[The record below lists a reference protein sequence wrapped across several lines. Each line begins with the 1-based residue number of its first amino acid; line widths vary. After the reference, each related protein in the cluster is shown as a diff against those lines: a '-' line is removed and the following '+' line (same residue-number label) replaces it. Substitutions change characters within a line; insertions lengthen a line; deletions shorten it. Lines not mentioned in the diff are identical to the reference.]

1 MSQSATSEESRRMI
15 TALEMSGNFRVLR
28 RFEPVQKLLA
38 FESMQAQAESK
49 IAMVLNARSTGGAAA
64 KVVELGYQ
72 LVRFHPKTG
81 VIYEVEAEYSGFE
94 DPGHALGGR
103 FQAATGI
110 TDEDVAGTQF
120 DDARI
125 VEDIERSVVF
135 VCHDAAS
142 QRAALERRFPA
153 LQDKWFTCAE
163 REMDWRVYGASCKA
177 LEFLAFAVGGFFYSG
192 SRALVEAQVL
202 TDLLARKGPDGAQ
215 LLKVLMDRS
224 RRPAWRVW
232 AKDSPLEARDALEAR
247 GYKWNDGTDPV
258 RPLMAWW
265 KATEALDIELEFLAT
280 RIYGAAATVPIEK
293 ITGRERYS
301 GRLGVVEDVAIGV
314 QSGSSSA
321 AGQGAASGP
330 APAPAQRQAA
340 APRASA
346 APAAGRSG
354 DGNGAAHR
362 GGTAPSDRQRQGAV
376 PPQARQPQAAG
387 WTGSEFPI

>member
-1 MSQSATSEESRRMI
+1 MSQSGTSEESRRMI

-38 FESMQAQAESK
+38 FESMQAQADSK
-49 IAMVLNARSTGGAAA
+49 LAMVLHARTTGGAAA
-64 KVVELGYQ
+64 KLVELGYQ
-72 LVRFHPKTG
+72 VVRFHPKTG
-81 VIYEVEAEYSGFE
+81 VIYEVEAEYNGFE
-94 DPGHALGGR
+94 DPGHALGAR
-103 FQAATGI
+103 FQAASGI
-110 TDEDVAGTQF
+110 SDQDVAGTQF
-120 DDARI
+120 DEARI

-142 QRAALERRFPA
+142 QRAALERRFPT

-163 REMDWRVYGASCKA
+163 REMDWRAYGASCKA
-177 LEFLAFAVGGFFYSG
+177 LEFLAFGVGGFFYSG

-202 TDLLARKGPDGAQ
+202 VDLLARKGPDGAQ

-258 RPLMAWW
+258 RPLTAWW
-265 KATEALDIELEFLAT
+265 KATEALDIELEFLKT
-280 RIYGAAATVPIEK
+280 RIYGAAATIPIEK

-301 GRLGVVEDVAIGV
+301 GRLGVVEDVAIGG
-314 QSGSSSA
+314 QRGGASA
-321 AGQGAASGP
+321 PAQGQ
-330 APAPAQRQAA
+330 APAQRQAA
-340 APRASA
+340 APQAAA
-346 APAAGRSG
+346 APTPAQAAGRAG
-354 DGNGAAHR
+354 DTGAAAQRGGAAH
-362 GGTAPSDRQRQGAV
+362 GERQRQAPV
-376 PPQARQPQAAG
+376 PPQARQSQPAG